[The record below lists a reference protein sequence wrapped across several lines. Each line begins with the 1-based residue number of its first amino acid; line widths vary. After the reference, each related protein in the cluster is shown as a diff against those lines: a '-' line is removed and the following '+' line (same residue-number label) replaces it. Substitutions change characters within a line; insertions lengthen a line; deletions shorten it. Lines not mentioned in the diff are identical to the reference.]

1 MPDAPEMSTCRHEAC
16 HATVARLLNIEV
28 VHATA
33 SGDHPHVRTRF
44 QNRDLEKIAT
54 VDLSG
59 LATDGSSPETIAL
72 DERNAVARCEQSV
85 LMRHGTRT
93 ITPDLRDEVTA
104 LVNRCAQAATKMV
117 REHKPEIER
126 VARALSAGGVLDQ
139 AAIDMAIDGETDE
152 ASKSEQIAAR
162 LVEALQDAIE
172 TLQEISE
179 AKGADDEDDFTR
191 ACNAVINMQRT
202 AIDCLRRHGFESRG
216 TPVE

>member
-1 MPDAPEMSTCRHEAC
+1 MPDAPEMSTCRHDAC

-72 DERNAVARCEQSV
+72 DERNAVARCEQS
-85 LMRHGTRT
+85 
-93 ITPDLRDEVTA
+93 
-104 LVNRCAQAATKMV
+104 
-117 REHKPEIER
+117 
-126 VARALSAGGVLDQ
+126 
-139 AAIDMAIDGETDE
+139 E

-202 AIDCLRRHGFESRG
+202 AIDCLRRHGFEPRG